1 MEGERGERSRG
12 TLVNCTDR
20 HCERTYN
27 GLRQCEKDREREREP
42 RRGFKETHT
51 LEAESC

>member
-1 MEGERGERSRG
+1 MAGWGGERSGG

-27 GLRQCEKDREREREP
+27 GLRQCEKDRQRGRKREGESE
-42 RRGFKETHT
+42 G
-51 LEAESC
+51 EALK